1 MSNKVLPKTQY
12 EILKGGPKADYNK
25 ANEVSRKEDTLKELS
40 IGFADLDGAIK
51 YYFDEV
57 IKPTVVEGDSVIPVP
72 VFYGSPEKWKNFQ
85 EDGYFR
91 DKNGKIQ
98 APLIAYKRTAIAKN
112 RTLGSKVDANFPAIY
127 YTQQYAHTPE
137 NRYDQFSKLT
147 NSKPIKTFSNT
158 VMCDYVDLTYEFI
171 VWTDYVEQMNK
182 IVESILYSEG
192 SFWGEKERFK
202 FRTKIDSFTN
212 TTDLLADN
220 ERIVRTTFTV
230 TMFGYI
236 VPDSI
241 IKQLSEK
248 LSGKTYSPRQL
259 SVETNVDAKSEI
271 FTNKGVSTPSGPAI
285 MMGSAYKVT
294 NISTTTGIDPVITTY
309 LNTNIAVEST
319 SVTIP
324 DTVTFAAN
332 FLTAPSGL
340 PTTSKTSFTF
350 FINSLHVEPSA
361 VISFTNPT
369 PGVCTLV
376 LNTSVLGYTL
386 VSGDLI
392 VAIGKFE

>member
-12 EILKGGPKADYNK
+12 EILKGAPKAEYNK
-25 ANEVSRKEDTLKELS
+25 ANDVSRRDDTLKELS
-40 IGFADLDGAIK
+40 IGLLDLDQAIK
-51 YYFDEV
+51 YYFDQV
-57 IKPTVVEGDSVIPVP
+57 IKPTVVEGTTTIPVP

-85 EDGYFR
+85 VDGYYR
-91 DKNGKIQ
+91 DKDGKIQ
-98 APLIAYKRTAIAKN
+98 APMIAYKRTAIAKN
-112 RTLGSKVDANFPAIY
+112 RTLSSKVDANFPAIY

-171 VWTDYVEQMNK
+171 IWTDYVEQMNK

-192 SFWGEKERFK
+192 SYWGEKERFK

-220 ERIVRTTFTV
+220 ERIVRTSFTV

-236 VPDSI
+236 VPDAI

-248 LSGKTYSPRQL
+248 LSDKTYSPRQVNVL
-259 SVETNVDAKSEI
+259 TDVDAKPEI
-271 FTNKGVSTPSGPAI
+271 FNKGVAPSTAAAVA
-285 MMGSAYKVT
+285 MGSTYNVT
-294 NISTTTGIDPVITTY
+294 NTSITQGLDPLIQTY
-309 LNTNIAVEST
+309 LNTNKAVEST
-319 SVTIP
+319 NVTVP

-340 PTTSKTSFTF
+340 PSTSKTSFTF
-350 FINSLHVEPSA
+350 FINSLFVEPSA
-361 VISFTNPT
+361 VTSFTNPT
-369 PGVCTLV
+369 NGVCTLT
-376 LNTSVLGYTL
+376 LDTGILGYTL
-386 VSGDLI
+386 ISGDLI
-392 VAIGKFE
+392 VAVGKFE

>member
-12 EILKGGPKADYNK
+12 EILKGAPKADYNK

-57 IKPTVVEGDSVIPVP
+57 IKPTVIEGDSVIPVP

-91 DKNGKIQ
+91 DRNGKIQ

-137 NRYDQFSKLT
+137 NRYDQFSRLT

-171 VWTDYVEQMNK
+171 VWTDYVEQMNR

-248 LSGKTYSPRQL
+248 LSDKTYSPRQL

-271 FTNKGVSTPSGPAI
+271 FTNKGVLGPAI
-285 MMGSAYKVT
+285 MMGSTYRVS
-294 NISTTTGIDPVITTY
+294 NISTIAGIDPVIATY
-309 LNTNIAVEST
+309 LNTNTAVET
-319 SVTIP
+319 TNI
-324 DTVTFAAN
+324 TVPNTATFAAN
-332 FLTAPSGL
+332 FLTAPTGI
-340 PTTSKTSFTF
+340 PATSAANFSF
-350 FINSLHVEPSA
+350 FINSLYVEPSA
-361 VISFTNPT
+361 ILSFTNPS
-369 PGVCTLV
+369 PGVCVLV
-376 LNTSVLGYTL
+376 LDTAVLGYTL
-386 VSGDLI
+386 ASGDL
-392 VAIGKFE
+392 VVGLGKFE